1 MFNNTWLMYAFILT
15 GFLLSQDVNR
25 EGFPYWLDVTTTILA
40 TVLLIWGMLGLIL
53 GDDRDAREG

>member
-25 EGFPYWLDVTTTILA
+25 EGLPYWLDVTTTILA

>member
-25 EGFPYWLDVTTTILA
+25 EGLPYWLDVTTTVLA